1 MMLNTISD
9 DDLAKAVA
17 AGIIDQPTADRLAT
31 FLSGPQS
38 SGAAEGSEDEQLRL
52 VSGFGDIFVAIG
64 LVLFLGA
71 LFFLTLDTSPIL
83 PAVAVAVASWGLAEL
98 FTRLRRQA
106 LPSMLLLMS
115 FAASVFMAAV
125 KIVDGTNSVAF
136 AAGFDDGGTVALGGL
151 VTCAAVALHWWRF
164 RVPVTVA
171 AACAA
176 VTAVVL
182 GALQAVQPDIASA
195 LGGIVFLPIGL
206 AVFAL
211 AMAFDT
217 SDRQCRTRRTDI
229 AFWLHALA
237 APMVVHPVMQNIMQ
251 DGTPG
256 TAATLMIFVV
266 FSLLGLVTLTVD
278 RRAMLVSSLLYLGYA
293 IYAVLQAGEALPS
306 TSLVVLLVGAV
317 VLALSLAWRPLRAAL
332 LKILPAAIT
341 ARVPPAHLTSLKT
354 G

>member
-1 MMLNTISD
+1 MTTFSQ
-9 DDLAKAVA
+9 DDLIRAVQT
-17 AGIIDQPTADRLAT
+17 GVIDQPTADRLSS
-31 FLSGPQS
+31 FLAGPQS
-38 SGAAEGSEDEQLRL
+38 SSAAEGSEDEQLRL

-71 LFFLTLDTSPIL
+71 LYFVLDGWH
-83 PAVAVAVASWGLAEL
+83 PAVPPTVLAIASWGLAEL

-106 LPSMLLLMS
+106 LPSILLMIVFAGS
-115 FAASVFMAAV
+115 VFAAAAY
-125 KIVDGTNSVAF
+125 AF
-136 AAGFDDGGTVALGGL
+136 DAALSDSSATILAGPL
-151 VTCAAVALHWWRF
+151 TCAAVALHWWRF
-164 RVPVTVA
+164 HVPVTVA

-176 VTAVVL
+176 ATATVLALASSVFGDVVTAY
-182 GALQAVQPDIASA
+182 
-195 LGGIVFLPIGL
+195 GGLVFLPIGL

-217 SDRQCRTRRTDI
+217 SDRQRRTRRTDI

-266 FSLLGLVTLTVD
+266 FSLLGLVALTVD

-293 IYAVLQAGEALPS
+293 IYAALQAGEALPS
-306 TSLVVLLVGAV
+306 TSLVVLLVGAI

-332 LKILPAAIT
+332 LRILPAAIT

>member
-1 MMLNTISD
+1 MTMISP
-9 DDLAKAVA
+9 DDLARAVR
-17 AGIIDQPTADRLAT
+17 AGVIDQA
-31 FLSGPQS
+31 
-38 SGAAEGSEDEQLRL
+38 AAERLSAFMQAAPRDGTAESNEDEQLRL

-71 LFFLTLDTSPIL
+71 LYFVLDGWHPAIP
-83 PAVAVAVASWGLAEL
+83 PAVIAIASWGLAEL

-106 LPSMLLLMS
+106 LPSILLMIVFAGS
-115 FAASVFMAAV
+115 VFAAAAY
-125 KIVDGTNSVAF
+125 AF
-136 AAGFDDGGTVALGGL
+136 DAALSDSSAVILAGP

-164 RVPVTVA
+164 HVPVTVA

-176 VTAVVL
+176 ATATVLALASSVFGDVVTAF
-182 GALQAVQPDIASA
+182 
-195 LGGIVFLPIGL
+195 GGLVFLPLGL

-211 AMAFDT
+211 AMRFDT
-217 SDRQCRTRRTDI
+217 SDRQRRTRRTDI

-251 DGTPG
+251 DGAPG
-256 TAATLMIFVV
+256 TGATVLIFLV
-266 FSLLGLVTLTVD
+266 FALLGLVALTVD

-317 VLALSLAWRPLRAAL
+317 VLGLSLAWRPLRAAL

-341 ARVPPAHLTSLKT
+341 ARVPPAHLTSFKT

>member
-1 MMLNTISD
+1 MAPESSTQL
-9 DDLAKAVA
+9 DLARAVE
-17 AGIIDQPTADRLAT
+17 AGVIDQSVADRLQT
-31 FLSGPQS
+31 FWAGE
-38 SGAAEGSEDEQLRL
+38 GADVASEDEQLRL

-71 LFFLTLDTSPIL
+71 LFFLTLDASLIL
-83 PAVAVAVASWGLAEL
+83 PSVAVAVASWGLAEL

-106 LPSMLLLMS
+106 LPSMLLLLS
-115 FAASVFMAAV
+115 FAASVFLAAV
-125 KIVDGTNSVAF
+125 KIVDGTDSVAF
-136 AAGFDDGGTVALGGL
+136 SAGFGDGATVAAGGL

-182 GALQAVQPDIASA
+182 GGLQAVAPEITSA
-195 LGGIVFLPIGL
+195 MGGIVFLPVGL
-206 AVFAL
+206 AIFAL
-211 AMAFDT
+211 AMAFDM
-217 SDRQCRTRRTDI
+217 SDRQRRTRRTDI

-251 DGTPG
+251 GDTPG
-256 TAATLMIFVV
+256 TAATILIFVV
-266 FSLLGLVTLTVD
+266 FAALGLVALTVD

-293 IYAVLQAGEALPS
+293 IYSVLQSGEALPS

-317 VLALSLAWRPLRAAL
+317 VLGLSLAWRPLRAAL
-332 LKILPAAIT
+332 LKALPAGIAQ
-341 ARVPPAHLTSLKT
+341 RVPPPHLTSFKT